1 MPLNARQIR
10 CYTHLCNVWRL
21 SQGSVNPATKVKADG
36 VWSLVASGIP
46 CLYVYTDNVSDPLP
60 GGGRVKRP
68 SLFTDDHIKFA
79 IDQDIREGDIVV
91 NVSLQPNGAHV
102 DSVYGECSRL
112 LGQPKS
118 VPSSGARRANFRAF
132 LMMTEEKP
140 PLGVTP

>member
-10 CYTHLCNVWRL
+10 CYTHLCNVWRTDAL
-21 SQGSVNPATKVKADG
+21 FFDATGEVSDD
-36 VWSLVASGIP
+36 VWTKVASGVA
-46 CLYVYTDNVSDPLP
+46 CLYVYTDNISDAIL
-60 GGGRVKRP
+60 GAGRLKRP

-118 VPSSGARRANFRAF
+118 VPSSGARAANFRAF
-132 LMMTEEKP
+132 LMMTEEHP
-140 PLGVTP
+140 PASVGV